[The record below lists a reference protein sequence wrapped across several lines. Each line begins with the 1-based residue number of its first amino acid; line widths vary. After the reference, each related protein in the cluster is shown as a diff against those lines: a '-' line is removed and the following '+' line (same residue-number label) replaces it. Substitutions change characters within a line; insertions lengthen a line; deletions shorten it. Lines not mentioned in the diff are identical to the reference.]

1 VLEVRALAPVI
12 ALAGVHAL
20 AFTSANAVRAFAG
33 LEARRDLPVFAVGGA
48 TAEAARAAGFGAVED
63 AAGDVQALA
72 DHLIARRPGRIL
84 HPAAAE
90 PAGDLAGLLTAA
102 GVPAQSVVIYDT
114 VAVRPDAALAGL
126 GALDAV
132 LIHSPKAGRRV
143 AALVAPAEAPDM
155 AVIALSAAAARPLR
169 DAGFADVRHAQS
181 PSEAALLALLT
192 EKAPGP

>member
-90 PAGDLAGLLTAA
+90 P
-102 GVPAQSVVIYDT
+102 
-114 VAVRPDAALAGL
+114 DAALAGL